1 MPFLHVSL
9 FENKN
14 LVLILRLVVGLT
26 WFGTVVRRILIP
38 NFQERIT
45 GMSEG
50 GTLIPEPLM
59 EIFVENWF
67 LIFLIVLTIEI
78 IVSFSLLTGTLAR
91 GGALLATI
99 NGFAIGLSGIG
110 LGITDLLIPWFFAIL
125 SLILFLFTHPGM
137 YKGLDIKLNEKQ
149 LPQLI
154 KIWI

>member
-125 SLILFLFTHPGM
+125 SLILFLFTHPGT
-137 YKGLDIKLNEKQ
+137 YKGLD
-149 LPQLI
+149 
-154 KIWI
+154 